1 MHLRSLIAVSLL
13 ATFLC
18 SCVVAPDATQPP
30 ATVTETGTPPETTS
44 PFVVYFT
51 TPEQDLA
58 VENGEGVERYLVEA
72 IDSAKSSLDIAIYN
86 FTLKSVSDAAIRAH
100 QRGVTVRIVMESDNM
115 DSNSVQRMVNA
126 GIPIVGDF
134 QPGSM
139 HNKFVVI
146 DGYEVWTGS
155 ANLSAGAFYTDNNNL
170 LRIRST
176 QVAENYTVEFEE
188 MFYDNLFGQ
197 NTKAA
202 TPNPEVKVDG
212 MSVETYFSPDDKA
225 ANHLIALIQNSATR
239 IDFMAFSLTSDSIAS
254 ALIARLNAGV
264 DVRGVMDAS
273 QVESNTGGEFANLRQ
288 DGVDVRLS
296 QGDGLMHHKVMII
309 DGRYV
314 VTGSYNFTGNAERS
328 NDENLLIIDDPAL
341 AAQYEAE
348 FEKVF
353 VAARQ
358 P

>member
-1 MHLRSLIAVSLL
+1 MPLRRFIVASLL
-13 ATFLC
+13 TALL
-18 SCVVAPDATQPP
+18 SGCVVTP
-30 ATVTETGTPPETTS
+30 TVTPDPITSVETVIPLDTSS

-51 TPEQDLA
+51 TPEQDLS
-58 VENGEGVERYLVEA
+58 VENVEGVERYLVEA
-72 IDSAKSSLDIAIYN
+72 IDATKTSLDIAIYN

-176 QVAENYTVEFEE
+176 QLAENFTVEFEE
-188 MFYDNLFGQ
+188 MFYDNLFGP

-202 TPNPEVKVDG
+202 TPDPEVKVDG
-212 MSVETYFSPDDKA
+212 RLVETYFSPDDKA
-225 ANHLIALIQNSATR
+225 ANHLITLIQTASTR

-254 ALIARLNAGV
+254 ALVARLNAGV
-264 DVRGVMDAS
+264 EVRGVMDAS

-288 DGVDVRLS
+288 DGVNVRLS

-353 VAARQ
+353 ASARQ